1 MTVFFNHSV
10 SMYHLVWEV
19 KPLLFQI
26 IIERYSGFFHFV
38 DTVVSVDF
46 FFLFCLMILMSLM
59 LHPIVF

>member
-10 SMYHLVWEV
+10 STYHLVWEV

-26 IIERYSGFFHFV
+26 TIERYSGFFHFV

-46 FFLFCLMILMSLM
+46 FFLFCLMILMALM